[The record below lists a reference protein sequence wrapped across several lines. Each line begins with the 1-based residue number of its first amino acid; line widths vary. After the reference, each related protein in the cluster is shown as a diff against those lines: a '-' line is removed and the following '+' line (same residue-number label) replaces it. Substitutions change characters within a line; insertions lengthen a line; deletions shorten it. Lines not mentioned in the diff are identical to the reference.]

1 MNENIK
7 QRNSQ
12 TTATDITK
20 SDGVFRYKVI
30 LCITMNLY
38 NEIYK

>member
-7 QRNSQ
+7 QRNLQ

-20 SDGVFRYKVI
+20 SDGVFHYKII
-30 LCITMNLY
+30 LCITSNLY
-38 NEIYK
+38 NDIYK